1 MAVSG
6 TTRLYGLIGD
16 PLHAAR
22 SPQLFNE
29 LFAEHRLDAVCI
41 PLNVKAGD
49 LRQFVTGVR
58 TLRNLAALLVTMP
71 HKTAMLELV
80 DVLDPTSRQAKVINI
95 IRCDANGNWTGATFD
110 GLGCVLGMEWEGN
123 NPQGRSVLLVGAGGA
138 GRAIAFALAKAK
150 VRELTIYDVNETA
163 GRTLVEDLATE
174 TACDVRFGAPDPA
187 GFDVVIN
194 ATALGMQASDPLPI
208 DVDRLEPRSA
218 VIDVVLNPVPTP
230 LCAAARARGCA
241 TQGGRAMHE
250 GQAVFAA
257 RFLGI
262 DYWPSERSRAPVGE
276 ISKLATALV
285 MELRNREPTA

>member
-1 MAVSG
+1 MMGVGG

-22 SPQLFNE
+22 SPRLFNE
-29 LFAEHRLDAVCI
+29 LFAERRLDAVCI
-41 PLNVKAGD
+41 PFNVKAGD
-49 LRQFVTGVR
+49 LRQFVTGAR

-71 HKTAMLELV
+71 HKEAMRELV
-80 DVLDPTSRQAKVINI
+80 DALDPTSQQAKVINI
-95 IRCDANGNWTGATFD
+95 IRCDADRVWTGATFD

-150 VRELTIYDVNETA
+150 VRELTIYDMNERA
-163 GRTLVEDLATE
+163 GRALVEALATE

-187 GFDVVIN
+187 GYDIVIN
-194 ATALGMQASDPLPI
+194 ATALGMQAGDPLPI
-208 DVDRLEPRSA
+208 DIDRLEPRTA
-218 VIDVVLNPVPTP
+218 VVDVVLRSAPTP

-241 TQGGRAMHE
+241 TQDGRAMHE

-262 DYWPSERSRAPVGE
+262 DYWPPERSCTPIGE
-276 ISKLATALV
+276 IAMALV
-285 MELRNREPTA
+285 TQARNREATA